1 MVTSYGTPL
10 AGPEAAEFGNL
21 DLTGIDS
28 LMSSAFDGAA
38 EAREGVTAMKAITDR
53 IVLYHPDPRNPS
65 SVYVVPTNK
74 SDRRVAILAL
84 LAKRKLLNGR
94 AVQWNNVNPQIEQAE
109 LPFRCFV
116 NGCQRAGGLPSRAE
130 LINHV
135 NGRHQN
141 EAPLYSKLIEKLME
155 QVYRDIDPQA
165 YESLGIEA
173 PEDTQSQSP
182 VKKRAVS
189 I

>member
-10 AGPEAAEFGNL
+10 AGEEAVEFGGL
-21 DLTGIDS
+21 DLSGMDELLREAVEGADEAQQGIHA
-28 LMSSAFDGAA
+28 L
-38 EAREGVTAMKAITDR
+38 KAITDR

-65 SVYVVPTNK
+65 SVYVVPVNK
-74 SDRRVAILAL
+74 ADRRVKMLNL
-84 LAKRKLLNGR
+84 LSKRQWYKGKL
-94 AVQWNNVNPQIEQAE
+94 VQWNNVTPQVEASE

-141 EAPLYSKLIEKLME
+141 EAPLYAKLMEKLME

-165 YESLGIEA
+165 YEALGIDA
-173 PEDTQSQSP
+173 PDEEKSKSP
-182 VKKRAVS
+182 TKKAPDAR
-189 I
+189 